1 MSWPRPLASARR
13 TEGARSVAPCFASQ
27 GVHGWDNRLSLEI
40 FTRRLLWQQ
49 QSYVKTII
57 DEALRTPSAAVP
69 RSPSA
74 PVEDKHCR
82 MLPTPP
88 GTPRSVI
95 DHQLDDAQG
104 DAIVRLVKQC
114 PSLTSIDIGFNNLDQ
129 QMALGVLKA
138 ARPYDNVTTL
148 GFWSCKI
155 HSAGAK
161 QIADYVASSATVT
174 SLDLE
179 YK

>member
-74 PVEDKHCR
+74 PAEDKHCR

-104 DAIVRLVKQC
+104 DAIVRQLLFDDMDLDGKVV
-114 PSLTSIDIGFNNLDQ
+114 LTRVDVTVPVEG
-129 QMALGVLKA
+129 GPR
-138 ARPYDNVTTL
+138 RPPAP
-148 GFWSCKI
+148 I
-155 HSAGAK
+155 
-161 QIADYVASSATVT
+161 
-174 SLDLE
+174 E
-179 YK
+179 RPR

>member
-1 MSWPRPLASARR
+1 MAQHHQGADAEPCTVAER
-13 TEGARSVAPCFASQ
+13 TAHLRISFLRSIAI
-27 GVHGWDNRLSLEI
+27 G
-40 FTRRLLWQQ
+40 
-49 QSYVKTII
+49 
-57 DEALRTPSAAVP
+57 
-69 RSPSA
+69 
-74 PVEDKHCR
+74 
-82 MLPTPP
+82 PTE
-88 GTPRSVI
+88 
-95 DHQLDDAQG
+95 G

-138 ARPYDNVTTL
+138 ARPYDNITTL
-148 GFWSCKI
+148 GFGSCKI